1 MKNRKIFTLFFA
13 LTFFLG
19 LIMLAPQKVS
29 AENCPIPPCS
39 SAYSPSYCSIGAC
52 SECSSCH
59 PQDPTEDVR
68 GKVVNPIFS
77 DRLKNMPGDTFLNN
91 FLRTGISFLLLMGS
105 VIFFFVL
112 LSGAVK
118 WLSSSGDKIKLE
130 GAQKQ
135 ISSALVG
142 LAILLS
148 TFVIMKLIE
157 TLFGVSLLQF
167 TLPTL

>member
-1 MKNRKIFTLFFA
+1 MKKRRNFTLFFGIV
-13 LTFFLG
+13 FFLG
-19 LIMLAPQKVS
+19 LIVLAPRKAL

-39 SAYSPSYCSIGAC
+39 SAYSPSYCSISTC

-59 PQDPTEDVR
+59 PKDPAEDIT

-77 DRLKNMPGDTFLNN
+77 DRLKKMPGDVFLNN
-91 FLRTGISFLLLMGS
+91 FLRTGISFLLLIGS

-112 LSGAVK
+112 LSGGIK
-118 WLSSSGDKIKLE
+118 WLSSSGDKAKLE
-130 GAQKQ
+130 SAQKQ
-135 ISSALVG
+135 ISSSLVG

-148 TFVIMKLIE
+148 TFVIMKVIE
-157 TLFGVSLLQF
+157 TLFGISLLQF